1 MLLNGAVLVEFA
13 VQPGMGTDPAPII
26 EYLHGGSGQTHI
38 HLLADILKGNRVVH
52 PLHGDMVVGA
62 NGCLFPGGKLEW
74 ILRQRPQKRL
84 FLREE
89 TGSAAVFLLE
99 GLVVERFKTLPN
111 CFIQLQQGQELPIP
125 QSCKD
130 EGGDD
135 PYGSFHSRFILW
147 RSDSGGNN
155 GSGIMLSQLLVG
167 FVQNHLIFSVLFHAG
182 FQVVTLN
189 HPRDTAKIPVG
200 VDMGGSPALL
210 IHGEEG
216 LHIAVA
222 TIRQGRNEHISR
234 DDFAGIRVNN
244 GSGITCPVHLHDLSG
259 LVVQVHGGI
268 GLVEIVAV
276 VLIEL
281 GRLVRNFA
289 GRFALVAVFQPQQ
302 IQRHTAFLHFPVH
315 IGVIRHLV
323 RRFARSAG
331 KKPFCQLPVGHF
343 IRQRPLQAAVVCT
356 LKRCGHGVAGAVQA
370 GRNLGFVEPKAVKPE
385 DLTVIG
391 HNG

>member
-13 VQPGMGTDPAPII
+13 VQSGMGTNPASVV
-26 EYLHGGSGQTHI
+26 EYLHGGPGQTHI

-52 PLHGDMVVGA
+52 PFHGNMVVGA

-74 ILRQRPQKRL
+74 IGRQRPQKRL
-84 FLREE
+84 FLRKE

-99 GLVVERFKTLPN
+99 GLVVERFKALPN
-111 CFIQLQQGQELPIP
+111 CFIQLRQGQELPIP

-147 RSDSGGNN
+147 CSDSGRDN

-167 FVQNHLIFSVLFHAG
+167 FVQNHLIFSVLFHTG

-189 HPRDTAKIPVG
+189 HPRDAAKIPVG
-200 VDMGGSPALL
+200 VDMGCSPALL
-210 IHGEEG
+210 VHGEEG
-216 LHIAVA
+216 LYITVA
-222 TIRQGRNEHISR
+222 TVRQGRNEHISR
-234 DDFAGIRVNN
+234 DDFAGICVND
-244 GSGITCPVHLHDLSG
+244 GSSITRPVHLHDLSG
-259 LVVQVHGGI
+259 LVVQMHRGI
-268 GLVEIVAV
+268 GLVEIVAIILV
-276 VLIEL
+276 EL
-281 GRLVRNFA
+281 RGLVRNFA

-323 RRFARSAG
+323 YRLAWSAG
-331 KKPFCQLPVGHF
+331 KQQICQLPVGHF
-343 IRQRPLQAAVVCT
+343 IRQRPLQAAVACT
-356 LKRCGHGVAGAVQA
+356 LQRCGHGVAG
-370 GRNLGFVEPKAVKPE
+370 
-385 DLTVIG
+385 TV
-391 HNG
+391 